1 MAEQLG
7 WSRKE
12 KERQTEEAI
21 DFLKKQMGKGANRL
35 GILLIYINYTKWFN
49 YTAICVPLA
58 IKSPLGLYRIL
69 TPYQIILHQI
79 VLKSQYYT
87 FTLSNSLG
95 LARENGMETLNLNVV
110 NVSIYSTYRL

>member
-35 GILLIYINYTKWFN
+35 GILLIYINYTRWFN
-49 YTAICVPLA
+49 
-58 IKSPLGLYRIL
+58 
-69 TPYQIILHQI
+69 
-79 VLKSQYYT
+79 
-87 FTLSNSLG
+87 
-95 LARENGMETLNLNVV
+95 
-110 NVSIYSTYRL
+110 